1 MYKKRYNLR
10 LFLTLF
16 ASLFFAGHLFGQ
28 EPEASLLSDIDLG
41 AAQYNWLSVK
51 SGKSL
56 CRPARTSYGW
66 LDLTDGKMASAI
78 SESGKILW
86 QKGLPY
92 TPLPLIS
99 VAPGDFSYV
108 ALRNKK
114 ACLLNHSGLA
124 LWQRDIG
131 FEPICPLLPGRDG
144 RAFAF
149 GKTEAACLGIN
160 GILKWRIKTEPLS
173 LSLAPVQANDG
184 SLLMFLEAMTD
195 GKTAALRFSPFGE
208 LLERIVFAGKV
219 VGAAASEDGALLAFD
234 DGSLG
239 LCAVQS
245 GEAKSK
251 WVIKGAAFGAKVLF
265 EECGS
270 PGKIAA
276 ASCSGEGTRVA
287 LVDTKKAEAS
297 LVFDIPEI
305 KWMEYFSVS
314 RDGFFAASA
323 DSAAIYSSAGKK
335 IRGVK
340 FPPRTKRFD
349 WDYVLYGNSGC
360 VVFTSK
366 NWNAT
371 GYKVFAASPSA
382 KVPIPSQKN
391 YKDFYKGQSED
402 FSRIRAA
409 ALLSRKESLE
419 AGGYA
424 SKEKDYL
431 FDSDWI
437 VGDWMK
443 KALSKNSFGSPSAI
457 EQDNLFSFNLSE
469 WTAAISMLGLFG
481 GGEQSRTL
489 ARILAL
495 AKDESVLLSALK
507 AVQDCGYDPSGALID
522 AIELLIKNSQ
532 PSQDGLLK
540 ESCAA
545 LYSVCRFMGRPTINS
560 KGMRLLSTLQLPQY
574 SAATKEEARKIYER
588 LAKLKI

>member
-10 LFLTLF
+10 LFLTFF
-16 ASLFFAGHLFGQ
+16 ASLLFSGLLFGQ

-99 VAPGDFSYV
+99 AAPGDFSYV

-114 ACLLNHSGLA
+114 ACLLNHSGLV

-131 FEPICPLLPGRDG
+131 FEPTWPLLPGRDG

-160 GILKWRIKTEPLS
+160 GILKWRLKTEPLS

-239 LCAVQS
+239 LCAVIN

-276 ASCSGEGTRVA
+276 ASCSGGGTRVA
-287 LVDTKKAEAS
+287 LVDTKKFSPPPPTARQ
-297 LVFDIPEI
+297 FIPAPE
-305 KWMEYFSVS
+305 KK
-314 RDGFFAASA
+314 
-323 DSAAIYSSAGKK
+323 SAA
-335 IRGVK
+335 
-340 FPPRTKRFD
+340 
-349 WDYVLYGNSGC
+349 
-360 VVFTSK
+360 
-366 NWNAT
+366 
-371 GYKVFAASPSA
+371 
-382 KVPIPSQKN
+382 
-391 YKDFYKGQSED
+391 
-402 FSRIRAA
+402 
-409 ALLSRKESLE
+409 
-419 AGGYA
+419 
-424 SKEKDYL
+424 
-431 FDSDWI
+431 
-437 VGDWMK
+437 
-443 KALSKNSFGSPSAI
+443 
-457 EQDNLFSFNLSE
+457 
-469 WTAAISMLGLFG
+469 
-481 GGEQSRTL
+481 
-489 ARILAL
+489 
-495 AKDESVLLSALK
+495 
-507 AVQDCGYDPSGALID
+507 
-522 AIELLIKNSQ
+522 
-532 PSQDGLLK
+532 
-540 ESCAA
+540 
-545 LYSVCRFMGRPTINS
+545 
-560 KGMRLLSTLQLPQY
+560 
-574 SAATKEEARKIYER
+574 
-588 LAKLKI
+588 